1 MKFVVAILAILVIVV
16 ISGSAVVVAGA
27 LGLNPALNPRNIPW
41 PTFFIPGA
49 AAVPTERPPIEVEE
63 WEAG

>member
-1 MKFVVAILAILVIVV
+1 MKFVVAILALLVLVF

-41 PTFFIPGA
+41 QTFLVPGA
-49 AAVPTERPPIEVEE
+49 ALPAERPPIEVEE

>member
-1 MKFVVAILAILVIVV
+1 MKFVVAILALVLVF

-27 LGLNPALNPRNIPW
+27 LGLNPALSPRNIPW

-49 AAVPTERPPIEVEE
+49 AALPAERPQIEVEE